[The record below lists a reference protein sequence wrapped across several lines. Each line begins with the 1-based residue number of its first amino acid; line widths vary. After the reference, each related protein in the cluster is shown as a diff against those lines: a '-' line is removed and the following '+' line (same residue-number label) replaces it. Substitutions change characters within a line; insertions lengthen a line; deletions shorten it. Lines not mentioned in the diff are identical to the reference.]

1 MEKAA
6 AGPQLFPNLRRWFNA
21 VRRRPATQRAYAK
34 GEPYASRPAVTEEG
48 KKILFGQTAQAPAGS
63 PLIAIP
69 IAASVPKAARLVRRH
84 GSGRDEE
91 TGFQI
96 EEQN

>member
-1 MEKAA
+1 M
-6 AGPQLFPNLRRWFNA
+6 
-21 VRRRPATQRAYAK
+21 
-34 GEPYASRPAVTEEG
+34 
-48 KKILFGQTAQAPAGS
+48 IAPASGS

-69 IAASVPKAARLVRRH
+69 IAASVPKAARLVRRRL
-84 GSGRDEE
+84 SRDEE